1 MRKQLLVTA
10 AAAALMI
17 VPTILNAQSPGAG
30 ASGSGAAATSPST
43 GGSTGGAATGAA
55 SGSTSTTTKSDS
67 APASSSSGSMSRDS
81 GSGSSAQSGSGT
93 GTSAP
98 SNRSAQDNQKAG
110 SPNAAQ
116 NAPGQNATGQNAAGQ
131 NSANTTGQAGAA
143 GKLTTE
149 QRTQV
154 TSVVKQQNIRAET
167 NVNFSISVGTRVP
180 SHVHFYPVP
189 QEIVTI
195 YPAWR
200 GYKLFRA
207 RNEIIIVQP
216 ETLEIVAVIPS

>member
-17 VPTILNAQSPGAG
+17 VPTVLNAQSPGAG
-30 ASGSGAAATSPST
+30 ASGSGTAATSPST
-43 GGSTGGAATGAA
+43 GGSASGTATGAA
-55 SGSTSTTTKSDS
+55 SGNTSTTTKSDT
-67 APASSSSGSMSRDS
+67 APAAGSSGSTSRD
-81 GSGSSAQSGSGT
+81 SGSSAQSGSGT
-93 GTSAP
+93 GTNAP
-98 SNRSAQDNQKAG
+98 ANRSAQDNQKAG
-110 SPNAAQ
+110 SSNA
-116 NAPGQNATGQNAAGQ
+116 GQNAAGQ